1 VYIIHVGS
9 VAYTVVIFSTRFQEI
24 TIMEI
29 YSEDSFENSL
39 TEKQAKVL
47 QFIES
52 HYLDSGTS
60 PTYEEI
66 ARKFKWNSV
75 NSVTNHI
82 AALREKGFISLTKG
96 RNRHV
101 TPLRVNRKLDNAGS
115 KIPLLGNI
123 AAGAPIEA
131 VENVD
136 SWMDLDALGITN
148 ERRDKFALRV
158 KGNSMINRGI
168 RSNDIVIV
176 QRQSFVTQ
184 KDVAA
189 VRIGSDVTLKYVKQ
203 EANCIKLIPDND
215 FMAPITVNADQ
226 DLQVIGKVVRLFRE
240 DI

>member
-1 VYIIHVGS
+1 
-9 VAYTVVIFSTRFQEI
+9 
-24 TIMEI
+24 MEL
-29 YSEDSFENSL
+29 YAENSLENSL
-39 TEKQAKVL
+39 TEKQARVL
-47 QFIES
+47 EFIES
-52 HYLDSGTS
+52 RYLDSGTS

-82 AALREKGFISLTKG
+82 TALREKGFISLTKG

-101 TPLRVNRKLDNAGS
+101 TPLRVNRKLRNASS
-115 KIPLLGNI
+115 KIPLIGAI

-131 VENVD
+131 IENID
-136 SWMDLDALGITN
+136 TWLDFDALGITN
-148 ERRDKFALRV
+148 ERQDKFALRV

-168 RSNDIVIV
+168 RTNDIVII

-189 VRIGSDVTLKYVKQ
+189 VRVGNDVTLKYVKQ
-203 EANCIKLIPDND
+203 EAHCVKLIPDND
-215 FMAPITVNADQ
+215 FMAPITVDPEE
-226 DLQVIGKVVRLFRE
+226 DLQVIGKVIKLFRE

>member
-1 VYIIHVGS
+1 
-9 VAYTVVIFSTRFQEI
+9 
-24 TIMEI
+24 MEI
-29 YSEDSFENSL
+29 YSENSQENSL
-39 TEKQAKVL
+39 TAKQAMVL
-47 QFIES
+47 KFIES
-52 HYLDSGTS
+52 HYLETGAS

-75 NSVTNHI
+75 NSVTNHVS
-82 AALREKGFISLTKG
+82 ALREKGFISLSKG
-96 RNRHV
+96 RNSNV
-101 TPLRVNRKLDNAGS
+101 TPLRVNRKLESSSS
-115 KIPLLGNI
+115 KIPLLGSI

-131 VENVD
+131 IENVET
-136 SWMDLDALGITN
+136 WMELDALGITN

-176 QRQSFVTQ
+176 QRQTFVTQ

-189 VRIGSDVTLKYVKQ
+189 VRIGNDVTLKYVKQ
-203 EANCIKLIPDND
+203 EANCVKLIPDND

-226 DLQVIGKVVRLFRE
+226 DLQVIGKVVKLFRE